1 MLKKLFPFFFRKVD
15 KRCLQKSGN
24 FDDESLFGPFEE
36 KMSVR
41 SENAEIRDLTPDNL
55 FVFILPKLLITSKM
69 DVDFDEN
76 SNDSSFEPS
85 AVKRQKTE
93 DDTFPEDSDDED
105 RRAEMSG
112 AKNYPNGLW
121 SRLKNMTRGDEKPAI
136 DIWEFK
142 MDADA
147 VTMTFT
153 CDGEK
158 FKMYFTSR
166 STVDYEIRQNFW
178 IPRHNTMYGALRTR
192 LLSLPKNVIIDK
204 LVIYNSPECEVEDC
218 LIELMF
224 MKSWSCRELEY
235 IICRDFQHPHHLRK
249 LVKMF
254 KPTEITVAL
263 RYGPFHD
270 GDNRRNHPRGGG
282 SHNHLSASFDFTCEL
297 GKDFQWD
304 CDQAVKANRQEE
316 LSKLYK
322 DAVVGKRFGM
332 GMLGTL
338 CSIRTFVTLIID
350 GKSPKV
356 LKKFAVKGPS
366 NDKACVALQQ
376 LLRQEPPSEM
386 NRKKKEFA
394 DGWMTFV
401 CVRNEPVA
409 APQCSLGM
417 STTAFKM
424 KMSNEQMLTFTKTTP
439 TFHCCFRTNVDERG
453 VLVLIEEWH
462 KGDRHLDDIQL
473 QIDKVIDS
481 KFINH
486 LGADRAGSP
495 KWIKLSR
502 NVTGKKQTMYI
513 DRERLATRHLSIRV
527 KDSHK

>member
-1 MLKKLFPFFFRKVD
+1 
-15 KRCLQKSGN
+15 
-24 FDDESLFGPFEE
+24 
-36 KMSVR
+36 MSVR